1 LIYKRYYSTSN
12 TDDVKEEADIT
23 AANAKSLV
31 QINLFSQEPV
41 IYHND
46 NDFINTLVIG
56 TNSIVYL
63 SKFHGP
69 CFQITNFAV

>member
-1 LIYKRYYSTSN
+1 MKGRLALIYKRYYSTSN

-46 NDFINTLVIG
+46 NDFINT
-56 TNSIVYL
+56 NSIVYL

-69 CFQITNFAV
+69 CF